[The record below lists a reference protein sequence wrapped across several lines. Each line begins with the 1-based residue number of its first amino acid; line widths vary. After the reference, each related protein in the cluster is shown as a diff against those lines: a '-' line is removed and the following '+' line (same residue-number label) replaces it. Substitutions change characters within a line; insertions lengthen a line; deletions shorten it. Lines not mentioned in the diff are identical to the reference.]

1 MSYEEVLKE
10 HFSNEIKRVSNT
22 KLKKIEGLDPLVYD
36 KLIKMKKEYNKAK
49 KANKQTKKFT
59 IAETFVGCGG
69 SHFGFKRAGFE
80 SIFVNDCWNDAID
93 TIKLND
99 KDLSHDK
106 IFLED
111 IKKLDEE
118 FFINNNINPSECN
131 TDILLGGVVC
141 KGFSLA
147 GVRNPYDERNYLYL
161 EQLRLVNM
169 FRPKVSIIE
178 NVPGIISMKILKR
191 NQSEE
196 LKLMCEKVDKII
208 QEFKS
213 QRAQLIGLKKQEVDE
228 SLIIEK
234 NDLIA
239 KISDER
245 KILEKELEGNMYSV
259 IDDIENKYI
268 ELGYKVYKKVL
279 MCSNYECATNRK
291 RLFIVAVRN
300 DIEKEWTYPE
310 SVSEN
315 NKPTVKDALDLLD
328 LNGINDPKKDPMNVP
343 MNHRPKTI
351 EKFKQITCD
360 KKAGTFF
367 SRGSSQRL
375 DYNKPAPTLVPG
387 HSSFQLHPT
396 EHRSITVREGAIIS
410 GFPKDFQFAGVHG
423 HQCMQI
429 GNAIPVNMAYHL
441 AEHCKKF
448 LSSI

>member
-1 MSYEEVLKE
+1 MTYKEVLKE
-10 HFSNEIKRVSNT
+10 YFDNDIKNVKGSKLNE
-22 KLKKIEGLDPLVYD
+22 IEGLGPNEKN
-36 KLIKMKKEYNKAK
+36 KLIEMKVNYMKNKK
-49 KANKQTKKFT
+49 LRFT

-80 SIFVNDCWNDAID
+80 AVFVNDCWNDAID

-111 IKKLDEE
+111 INKLDEDY
-118 FFINNNINPSECN
+118 FKNNNINPTEC
-131 TDILLGGVVC
+131 DVDVLLGGVVC
-141 KGFSLA
+141 KGFSMA
-147 GVRNPYDERNYLYL
+147 GIRNPYDVRNYLYL

-178 NVPGIISMKILKR
+178 NVPGMNSMKILR
-191 NQSEE
+191 RDQNDEI
-196 LKLMCEKVDKII
+196 KLMCEQVTQKCE
-208 QEFKS
+208 EFKS
-213 QRAQLIGLKKQEVDE
+213 QRAQLIGLKKQEVAE
-228 SLIIEK
+228 ELITEK
-234 NDLIA
+234 TNLISQ
-239 KISDER
+239 ISKER
-245 KILEKELEGNMYSV
+245 KELEKALQDNMYSV
-259 IDDIENKYI
+259 VEDIETKYSQM
-268 ELGYKVYKKVL
+268 GYKVYKEIL
-279 MCSNYECATNRK
+279 MCSNYECATNRR
-291 RLFIVAVRN
+291 RLFIVAIRN

-310 SVSEN
+310 QVSAN

-328 LNGINDPKKDPMNVP
+328 LDGINDPKKDPMNVP

-351 EKFKQITCD
+351 EKFKQITCG
-360 KKAGTFF
+360 KKTGTFF

-396 EHRSITVREGAIIS
+396 ELRSITVREGAIIS
-410 GFPKDFQFAGVHG
+410 GFPKDFKFAGVHG

-441 AEHCKKF
+441 AEQCKKF